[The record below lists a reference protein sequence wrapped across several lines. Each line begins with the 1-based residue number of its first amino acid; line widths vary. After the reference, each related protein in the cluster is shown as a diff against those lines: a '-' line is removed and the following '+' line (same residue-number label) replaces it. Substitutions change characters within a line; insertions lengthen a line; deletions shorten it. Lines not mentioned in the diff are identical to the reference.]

1 MKAITRATK
10 RARRAGRAVTPPR
23 RRLSREQE
31 RRALADEL
39 RREIRLLEQDA
50 AKSHAHL
57 AGSLT
62 DIEAS
67 RVMLER
73 HKRAEEAWARR

>member
-1 MKAITRATK
+1 PGV
-10 RARRAGRAVTPPR
+10 RAGLWQGPDGASIG
-23 RRLSREQE
+23 SRSG
-31 RRALADEL
+31 ALVDEP

-50 AKSHAHL
+50 AKSHTRL

-73 HKRAEEAWARR
+73 HMRDEEAWARR

>member
-1 MKAITRATK
+1 MRTS
-10 RARRAGRAVTPPR
+10 RAGRAGGAVATPR
-23 RRLSREQE
+23 RRFNREQE
-31 RRALADEL
+31 RRALVDEL

-50 AKSHAHL
+50 AKSHARL

-73 HKRAEEAWARR
+73 HKRDEEAWARR